1 MTNISK
7 YLLIMTCLLTLSAC
21 ETMNGA
27 GRDIESAG
35 DAVQDA
41 AQQP

>member
-1 MTNISK
+1 MIISK
-7 YLLIMTCLLTLSAC
+7 FLLMLSCILTLSAC

-35 DAVQDA
+35 DAVQNA